1 MTVSTSNVEGIS
13 LKIANLEKRFGNHAV
28 LRNLNLS
35 INAGEFV
42 TIVGRSGCGKTTLL
56 RLIAGLE
63 KISSG
68 QIFLDD
74 QITTS
79 LHPEIKIMFQDSR
92 LLPWQKVLDNVR
104 LGLAKDSRSKA
115 MEVLHHVG
123 LAAKAKEYPSTLSG
137 GQKQRVALA
146 RALVSNPRLLLLDE
160 PLGALDAL
168 TRIEMQRLLENLW
181 QEQKF
186 TAFLIT
192 HDVEEAVA
200 LGNRVILL
208 EEGSI
213 VLDVKIDLLR
223 PRARGNAEFASLVDQ
238 IRNRVM
244 GNTIG
249 NNVVNHGFEMRLSVA

>member
-1 MTVSTSNVEGIS
+1 MTVSTATIDGIS
-13 LKIANLEKRFGNHAV
+13 LKIENLAKQFGNHIV
-28 LRNLNLS
+28 LHDLS
-35 INAGEFV
+35 LTINVGEFV

-63 KISSG
+63 KLTNG
-68 QIFLDD
+68 RIFLDE

-104 LGLAKDSRSKA
+104 LGLTKDSRSKA

-146 RALVSNPRLLLLDE
+146 RALVSNPRLLLLDK

-181 QEQKF
+181 QEQQF

-200 LGNRVILL
+200 LGDRVILL
-208 EEGSI
+208 EEGRV
-213 VLDVKIDLLR
+213 VLDVKIDLPR
-223 PRARGNAEFASLVDQ
+223 PRARGNAEFASLVDR
-238 IRNRVM
+238 IRDRVM
-244 GNTIG
+244 GNNTG
-249 NNVVNHGFEMRLSVA
+249 HHNFDLQLNAA